1 MHQYAHI
8 ISRCFVNVPYP
19 RLVRDFDLI
28 RSHRLQPEIGLEGE
42 CLYTTPHAE
51 FAATA
56 AKIQA
61 EGLACTIHAP
71 FFDLMPGAL
80 DRQILAA
87 SRDKLRRAF
96 ELLPLFKPRSIV
108 CHLGFE
114 ANKHEGKEEE
124 WFGHALATFR
134 ELLALAE
141 ASGVTMMVENTYET
155 SPKQLRALLETLDS
169 PFARFCFDLG
179 HSLAFARNSWRDW
192 FPTMAP
198 WLGQLHI
205 HDNHG
210 DRDAHLAPGQGSF
223 DFAGFFDYLRQAGLD
238 PIWTLEPHTEEA
250 LWQSLAALDRM
261 DCFKREKSH
270 NAETQRR

>member
-1 MHQYAHI
+1 MIYQHITAH
-8 ISRCFVNVPYP
+8 CFVNVPYP
-19 RLVRDFDLI
+19 RLVKDFDLI

-42 CLYTTPHAE
+42 WLYTTPQAE

-56 AKIQA
+56 ARLHG

-71 FFDLMPGAL
+71 FFDLLPGAL
-80 DRQILAA
+80 DHRIREA

-96 ELLPLFKPRSIV
+96 ALLPLFKPRSIV

-114 ANKHEGKEEE
+114 ANKHGSKEEE
-124 WFGHALATFR
+124 WFGHALDTFR
-134 ELLALAE
+134 ELLAMAA
-141 ASGVTMMVENTYET
+141 ASDVTMMIENTYEPT
-155 SPKQLRALLETLDS
+155 PAQLRALLTALDS
-169 PFARFCFDLG
+169 PHARFCFDLG
-179 HSLAFARNSWRDW
+179 HSLAFAKNSWRDW
-192 FPTMAP
+192 FPAMAP

-205 HDNHG
+205 HDNDG
-210 DRDAHLAPGQGSF
+210 TRDAHLAPGQGSF
-223 DFAGFFDYLRQAGLD
+223 DFAGFFAYLHHEGLD

-261 DCFKREKSH
+261 GCFKTAKTC